1 MRPDYSLKRLVLVQ
15 IPTFQQTS
23 VYDSY
28 GLLADVENTA
38 NKWSDAANNAR
49 KLLENNPYNL
59 EPVLV
64 PFTTVARLLKSVEE
78 IQSQLKIVVL
88 EGADDEHYTK
98 IKAELWERFQILVVD
113 AFMVENVRRNPEV
126 IYEYHRT
133 QVSDKSSSKKKRMNP
148 ESRYSELVA
157 LMKENF
163 SIIQIADHMRLS
175 VPAIYQLRT
184 RFRTELLQDVGN
196 DVQGMRFTTKNPE

>member
-1 MRPDYSLKRLVLVQ
+1 MRPDYSLKRLVLVP

-23 VYDSY
+23 VYASY
-28 GLLADVENTA
+28 GLLADLENTA
-38 NKWSDAANNAR
+38 RKWSDAATNAR
-49 KLLENNPYNL
+49 KLLENDLYNL

-98 IKAELWERFQILVVD
+98 IKTELWERFQILVVD
-113 AFMVENVRRNPEV
+113 AFMIENVKRNPEV

-148 ESRYSELVA
+148 ESRYSELVG

-163 SIIQIADHMRLS
+163 SIIQIADHMHLS

-184 RFRTELLQDVGN
+184 RFRSELLRDVGN
-196 DVQGMRFTTKNPE
+196 NVQGMRFTTKQTE

>member
-38 NKWSDAANNAR
+38 NKWSDAAINAR
-49 KLLENNPYNL
+49 KLVENNPYNL

-98 IKAELWERFQILVVD
+98 IKAELWERLHILVVD
-113 AFMVENVRRNPEV
+113 AFMVENVKRNPEV

-133 QVSDKSSSKKKRMNP
+133 QASEASRSKKMRISP
-148 ESRYSELVA
+148 ERRYGELRD

-163 SIIQIADHMRLS
+163 SIIQIADHMHLS

-184 RFRTELLQDVGN
+184 RFRSELLRDVGN